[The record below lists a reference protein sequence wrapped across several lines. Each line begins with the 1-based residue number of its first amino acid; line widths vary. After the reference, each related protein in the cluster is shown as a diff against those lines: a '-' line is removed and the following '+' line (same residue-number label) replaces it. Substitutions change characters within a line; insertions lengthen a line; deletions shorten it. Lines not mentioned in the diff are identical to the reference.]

1 MVTRILCFP
10 CNGRLYSLTVSNCN
24 YSCLIKGYKRA
35 SYTLNYP
42 DGNTMNKTINSLSGT
57 HYVVFA
63 AALVIIIA
71 GINLAQSVV
80 VLFLVSF
87 FLALLGTPPVL
98 WLKKKRIPS
107 GAAVLIVMAGMIIL
121 LILIGAQIG
130 TSISGFSDE
139 LPELQIRIREQI
151 LEISGLL
158 TSKGFAVNEKFFLEY
173 VNPEAIM
180 KLTAGL
186 LSGLSSILS
195 DLVLILLTVTFIL
208 LEVSSFPKK
217 LRIVLGDPK
226 QAFPRFT
233 KFIVDIKR
241 YMIIKTMINLA
252 AGILIAVWMYILD
265 VQFPLLWGFLA
276 FLLHYIP
283 NIGSIIA
290 AIPAALLALIQLGIG
305 SALLVVAGNILV
317 GFIIGYVIEPR
328 LMGRKLGL
336 STLVVFLSLIF
347 WGSLL
352 GLIGA
357 ILCIPLTMTLKFA
370 FESNESTKWI
380 AVLLGS
386 EKLDEILIPRPRK
399 EKIPKE

>member
-1 MVTRILCFP
+1 MIEKEHIHNGMRIL
-10 CNGRLYSLTVSNCN
+10 LSL
-24 YSCLIKGYKRA
+24 
-35 SYTLNYP
+35 
-42 DGNTMNKTINSLSGT
+42 
-57 HYVVFA
+57 

-98 WLKKKRIPS
+98 WLQEKHIPS
-107 GAAVLIVMAGMIIL
+107 GIAVAIVMVVMLIIVV
-121 LILIGAQIG
+121 IIGAQIG
-130 TSISGFSDE
+130 TSFSSFSDE
-139 LPELQIRIREQI
+139 LPLLQLRVREEV
-151 LEISGLL
+151 LGLCASL
-158 TSKGFAVNEKFFLEY
+158 KQKGIVVTDRFFLDY
-173 VNPEAIM
+173 LRPESIM

-186 LSGLSSILS
+186 LSGLGSVLS

-208 LEVSSFPKK
+208 LEITNFPIK
-217 LRIVLGDPK
+217 LRTILGDPK
-226 QAFPRFT
+226 RVFPQFT
-233 KFIVDIKR
+233 KFAIDMKR
-241 YMIIKTMINLA
+241 YMVIKTTINLGT
-252 AGILIAVWMYILD
+252 GIIIGVWMYVLG

-283 NIGSIIA
+283 NIGAVIA
-290 AIPAALLALIQLGIG
+290 AVPAALMALVQLGTG
-305 SALLVVAGNILV
+305 RALLVCGGNLLV
-317 GFIIGYVIEPR
+317 GFIVGNVIEPR

-347 WGSLL
+347 WGSVL

-370 FESNESTKWI
+370 FEENESTKWI

-386 EKLDEILIPRPRK
+386 EKFIDLSKPLFK
-399 EKIPKE
+399 KKKV